1 MLKAMM
7 IITMVSGA
15 TYEVKLPT
23 MEQCMAQRSPVE
35 GQSDVASDVFHE
47 LMKMPR
53 ELFKFNG
60 WMFLQ
65 VQEQKQWTEPCN
77 KRGLLSTKQLNKD
90 MIAITDSESKKN
102 MIVRGN

>member
-35 GQSDVASDVFHE
+35 GQSDVASTACIPRTDENV
-47 LMKMPR
+47 PR
-53 ELFKFNG
+53 ELFNQFWMLSYKCKNRNNGRKF
-60 WMFLQ
+60 
-65 VQEQKQWTEPCN
+65 V
-77 KRGLLSTKQLNKD
+77 
-90 MIAITDSESKKN
+90 I
-102 MIVRGN
+102 

>member
-35 GQSDVASDVFHE
+35 GQSDVASTSVFHE
-47 LMKMPR
+47 LMKMCQ
-53 ELFKFNG
+53 ENYSTNG
-60 WMFLQ
+60 WM
-65 VQEQKQWTEPCN
+65 
-77 KRGLLSTKQLNKD
+77 LSYKC
-90 MIAITDSESKKN
+90 KN
-102 MIVRGN
+102 RNNGRTPVI